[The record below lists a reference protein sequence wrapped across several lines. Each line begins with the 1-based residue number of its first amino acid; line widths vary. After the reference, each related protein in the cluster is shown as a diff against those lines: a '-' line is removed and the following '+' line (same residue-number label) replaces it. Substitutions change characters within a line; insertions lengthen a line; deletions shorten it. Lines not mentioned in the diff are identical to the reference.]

1 MRGMHVIS
9 MEKENMGYAKHKQ
22 GPPPSLKV
30 NARAPAADLP
40 QFPFL
45 LNEKFVVCKGTRLLH
60 FPPCGLCTFL
70 QMMELQYIHDS
81 FQQEGDSLHWS
92 HGEILCSCLT
102 ASPYCSPCVLLVH
115 ELSFYSHYCWKLTLC
130 DHNNSVFIM

>member
-1 MRGMHVIS
+1 MRGIHMVSI
-9 MEKENMGYAKHKQ
+9 MEIKEKKEHLNYAKHKQ
-22 GPPPSLKV
+22 GPPPSSPKAKA

-70 QMMELQYIHDS
+70 QMMELRTYILDS
-81 FQQEGDSLHWS
+81 SSFFQQGDGFTLVPWGYMCPTVCLHS
-92 HGEILCSCLT
+92 VPHAYI
-102 ASPYCSPCVLLVH
+102 LLVH
-115 ELSFYSHYCWKLTLC
+115 TSTHAS
-130 DHNNSVFIM
+130 SQS